1 MCFSHY
7 FQKAVEETQ
16 GPFSFKYCIQHMGGW
31 GGGRAGSW
39 RNERELELKAR
50 DWERARLRL
59 LDLAS

>member
-1 MCFSHY
+1 
-7 FQKAVEETQ
+7 
-16 GPFSFKYCIQHMGGW
+16 MGGW

-39 RNERELELKAR
+39 RDERERELKAR